1 MELMF
6 EKKKSI
12 LIELS
17 LEPWLLEPIVNAPIE
32 TQMERMSI
40 GKFDEIID
48 FAKKTGF
55 DEQYLW
61 GAEWWYWMKTQGNDE
76 YWNHAKGLFA
86 D

>member
-1 MELMF
+1 MD
-6 EKKKSI
+6 I
-12 LIELS
+12 D
-17 LEPWLLEPIVNAPIE
+17 
-32 TQMERMSI
+32 
-40 GKFDEIID
+40 KFDEIID

-76 YWNHAKGLFA
+76 YWNHAKELFA